1 MANED
6 LTHDTDP
13 DRDYDFEDQE
23 FFELEDNDEEN
34 DLSESTH
41 YHDRNPSLTAKLR

>member
-6 LTHDTDP
+6 LTHDTDI

-23 FFELEDNDEEN
+23 FFEPEGNDEEN
-34 DLSESTH
+34 DLSCLLYTSDAADE
-41 YHDRNPSLTAKLR
+41 